1 MNFLHLLARLATLDT
16 EHTALTQAPRRAA
29 LSRLGQA
36 GTALL
41 PALLAGLATPA
52 QAGQKEVRTRLD
64 ALKLILKLEN
74 LQNAFYSR
82 ALGLLP
88 GGPAN
93 PATFFGSAATRDA
106 IQTIQSQQQ
115 KHAALYGQ
123 LITNAGSALDASPN
137 YDFTGSRN
145 GTQPAVYPDVYT
157 NPDTFLKVAQLLKD
171 ASVQTYKGQAAFLQ
185 SDNYLLETTVRAH
198 STEARHAAHIRTLR
212 RQRGAT
218 VKSWVS
224 ATDTAI
230 TTAGSPQHAVYTTE
244 TNINQYVSLSGLVT
258 RVPFDS
264 TLPINVGTPALSA
277 SALLAKVA
285 EAFDEPIE
293 SVTAESIL
301 QVFTY

>member
-1 MNFLHLLARLATLDT
+1 MDFLHLLARLATLDT
-16 EHTALTQAPRRAA
+16 DNTALTQAPRRAA

-36 GTALL
+36 GTAIL
-41 PALLAGLATPA
+41 PALLTSLATPA
-52 QAGQKEVRTRLD
+52 EAGKKDVRTRLD

-74 LQNAFYSR
+74 LQNVFYSR

-93 PATFFGSAATRDA
+93 PTAFFGTTAIKAA
-106 IQTIQSQQQ
+106 IQTMQSHQAQ
-115 KHAALYGQ
+115 HAALYGQ
-123 LITNAGSALDASPN
+123 LVTNAGSTLDAMPN

-145 GTQPAVYPDVYT
+145 GAQASVYPDVYT
-157 NPDTFLKVAQLLKD
+157 NLDTFLKIAQLLED

-198 STEARHAAHIRTLR
+198 STEARHAAQIRTMR

-230 TTAGSPQHAVYTTE
+230 VPTGSSLNVVYTTE
-244 TNINQYVSLSGLVT
+244 TNISQYVTLNGAVT

-293 SVTAESIL
+293 AVTAESVL